1 MARFEKNIPLGE
13 DGLIYSLPKMPDEK
27 GIDGYGLPKKKQKFQ
42 KTIFLPQEEFDK
54 LNKESGLEILTTEL
68 TRRLEGYWFFNNGT
82 PTYITGSH
90 YFYLNYWYIAATTPD
105 GMPEYR
111 AAQRKW
117 AYFIDLCEKDNL
129 CFGGIMLSGKRFSK
143 TEFALAHIYNLAT
156 LIENDCLFGLQ
167 SFNSTEA
174 KNNLFKGRIIR
185 SHRRIPDY
193 LKPTSND
200 SRGKKEITSELTF
213 IGEKDGSRYRG
224 GLNNVID
231 HRPTLVSAYQGKR
244 PREVYIDESGS
255 VEEMDIIEAYST
267 IKQQLQIGKRAF
279 GKIFLPATLESMTPK
294 GAPLFFQIW
303 NESNPAVRDA
313 NGRTQSW
320 LYRYF
325 NPQYEGREDFI
336 DEYGNSLIEEA
347 KTFRKNELDAATIS
361 GQIKIKR
368 QYPETVDEA
377 FGSSSGGYCWED
389 DVVELLKAQK
399 TAILNA
405 DISCPKYHINCLVN
419 QLPQATQANNGTIYI
434 LEHPK
439 PNCIY
444 ASLVDGVATDT
455 DTGGEEGSNIC
466 SIIMKIFDPQGDPYM
481 PVSIY
486 DERPKTIEGS
496 YIKMLNQAIYY
507 NQHGG
512 FEKFYAE
519 ANAATASHFGN
530 FLLSRGFRHWIAM
543 RKDLSGKGWVDTK
556 KIFQYRTDEG
566 KEFQF
571 KQGNMFFRKYT
582 HSIQMLPLLEQL
594 LWPKSKNADQRDA
607 FLQLFT
613 ARPNFDEAK
622 KPKAAPK
629 PKTVLTI
636 VNEGG
641 YNVFKEVP
649 V

>member
-1 MARFEKNIPLGE
+1 MARFEKELALGE
-13 DGLIYSLPKMPDEK
+13 EGLVYKIPKLIDEK
-27 GIDGYGLPKKKQKFQ
+27 LIDGYELPKKKQKFQ
-42 KTIFLPQEEFDK
+42 KQAFLSDEEFKK
-54 LNKESGLEILTTEL
+54 LSKESQLEILTREL

-90 YFYLNYWYIAATTPD
+90 YFYLNYWYIAATTKD

-111 AAQRKW
+111 DAQRKW

-143 TEFALAHIYNLAT
+143 TEFALAHIYNTAT

-174 KNNLFKGRIIR
+174 KNNLFKSRVMR

-200 SRGKKEITSELTF
+200 SKGKKEITSELTF

-255 VEEMDIIEAYST
+255 IEEMDIIEAVST

-303 NESNPAVRDA
+303 NESNPSVRDA

-325 NPQYEGREDFI
+325 NPHYEGREDFI

-347 KTFRKNELDAATIS
+347 KTFRKNELDVATAS
-361 GQIKIKR
+361 GQTKIKR

-377 FGSSSGGYCWED
+377 FGASTGGYCWED
-389 DVVELLKAQK
+389 DVVEILLKQK
-399 TAILNA
+399 QEVLNA
-405 DISCPKYHINCLVN
+405 DISCPKFHIINLN
-419 QLPQATQANNGTIYI
+419 NKITATLNEKGSFWI

-439 PNCIY
+439 QDCIY
-444 ASLVDGVATDT
+444 ASLVDGVASDS
-455 DTGGEEGSNIC
+455 DTGGDEGSDIC
-466 SIIMKIFDPQGDPYM
+466 AIIVKIFDPAGDPYM

-486 DERPKTIEGS
+486 CERPKSIQGA
-496 YIKMLNQAIYY
+496 YMKMINQAKYY
-507 NQHGG
+507 NQFYK

-530 FLLSRGFRHWIAM
+530 TLINEGLRHWIAM
-543 RKDLSGKGWVDTK
+543 RKDLSGKGWTETSK
-556 KIFQYRTDEG
+556 MFQYRTPELID
-566 KEFQF
+566 FQY
-571 KQGNMFFRKYT
+571 KQGNMFFRKYA

-594 LWPKSKNADQRDA
+594 LWHKSKNADMRDA

-613 ARPNFDEAK
+613 ARPNFDEK
-622 KPKAAPK
+622 PK
-629 PKTVLTI
+629 PKPPPPQRKNLTI
-636 VNEGG
+636 QMIDGKTRYV
-641 YNVFKEVP
+641 VV
-649 V
+649 